1 MKNILLFSVLIFS
14 SLVGRAITPVGE
26 MKRQMETLDRGL
38 VAVKTENGV
47 FVSWRVLGNEKD
59 VAFNVYKNDKLLKF
73 VSAEHATN
81 LTDKSGNIEDRYVVK
96 AVIKGKETDSSKEVK
111 PWKKD
116 FLTIQLN
123 RPEKGMTP
131 PHIAF
136 IRPDKGI
143 VREYPNG
150 QEYTYLPKD
159 CSIGDLDGDGEYEII
174 VRWDPTNQADNS
186 CSGITGP
193 VYLDAYKLNGKHLWR
208 ISLGKNI
215 RAGAHYTQFL
225 VYDFDGD
232 GKSELVC
239 KTAPGTVDGKGKKIV
254 LGTDDPDKD
263 WRNLEMIKESC
274 GYVLNGPEYLT
285 IFSGET
291 GEELHTV
298 PYEVARGE
306 ISSWG
311 DTYGNRA
318 DRFLACVAYLDGVHP
333 SIVMCRGYYHKTTLV
348 AYDFA
353 KGELVKRWTHISD
366 VEGEGAYG
374 QGNHNLSVADVDGDG
389 CDEIIYGSCAINNDG
404 TLLYRT
410 GLGHGDAM
418 HVSKLDPDLPGYQVW
433 EVHEEVAGYEN
444 TDMKCMMPKPEKSF
458 GEVLPAETTD
468 EDWLPTL
475 ILTTGDLRCGV
486 PTHRESTTVKERKS
500 PIRSLLFAS
509 VFIGME
515 IYKMKY

>member
-1 MKNILLFSVLIFS
+1 
-14 SLVGRAITPVGE
+14 

-116 FLTIQLN
+116 YLTIQLN

-311 DTYGNRA
+311 IHMVTVQTA
-318 DRFLACVAYLDGVHP
+318 
-333 SIVMCRGYYHKTTLV
+333 SWLV
-348 AYDFA
+348 SPI
-353 KGELVKRWTHISD
+353 WTEFTPVS
-366 VEGEGAYG
+366 
-374 QGNHNLSVADVDGDG
+374 
-389 CDEIIYGSCAINNDG
+389 SCA
-404 TLLYRT
+404 
-410 GLGHGDAM
+410 
-418 HVSKLDPDLPGYQVW
+418 
-433 EVHEEVAGYEN
+433 VAIII
-444 TDMKCMMPKPEKSF
+444 KR
-458 GEVLPAETTD
+458 L
-468 EDWLPTL
+468 
-475 ILTTGDLRCGV
+475 
-486 PTHRESTTVKERKS
+486 
-500 PIRSLLFAS
+500 
-509 VFIGME
+509 
-515 IYKMKY
+515 